1 METKGQQSDV
11 TINGFPVGTHISH
24 LPFPNIYSPAL
35 LGMEMWKRN
44 PNYPTFVSAKMVI
57 WISVFV
63 FKVHVKMDI
72 SEFDLQTRIRISEFW
87 ADSDVKRIISISA
100 RR

>member
-1 METKGQQSDV
+1 
-11 TINGFPVGTHISH
+11 
-24 LPFPNIYSPAL
+24 
-35 LGMEMWKRN
+35 
-44 PNYPTFVSAKMVI
+44 MVI